1 MQSSGDPSPDSGRT
15 VGVLL
20 SGGLD
25 SSILLGDM
33 LFHGQRVQPFYIR
46 SGLVW
51 QREEMAALAQFL
63 RAMAA
68 PRLAEL
74 VVLDLPLDDL
84 YGEHWSVTGR
94 AVPDGASPDDAVYL
108 PGRNALL
115 VIKAALWCQTRGIGE
130 LALGVLGS
138 SPFDDARS
146 PFFENLEAALNC
158 PPADPIR
165 LTRPLAELDKRGVM
179 ELGRDL
185 PLEWTFSCIAPV
197 DGLHCGACNKCA
209 ERMTAFRSI
218 NARDPTRYSVDGIR

>member
-1 MQSSGDPSPDSGRT
+1 MQLSQGPTAASDNT

-25 SSILLGDM
+25 SSILLGDLM
-33 LFHGQRVQPFYIR
+33 LHGQRVQPFFIR
-46 SGLVW
+46 SGLAW
-51 QREEMAALAQFL
+51 QREELAAVKQFL
-63 RAMAA
+63 RAIET
-68 PRLAEL
+68 PDLANL
-74 VVLDLPLDDL
+74 VILDLPLDDL

-94 AVPDGASPDDAVYL
+94 GAPNGLSPDEAVYL

-115 VIKAALWCQTRGIGE
+115 VSKAARWCQARGIGE

-158 PPADPIR
+158 PPAAPIR
-165 LTRPLAELDKRGVM
+165 LIRPLAELDKRGVM

-209 ERMTAFRSI
+209 ERRAAFRSI
-218 NARDPTRYSVDGIR
+218 DARDPTRYAEIGK